1 MEGVEEL
8 QQTIQRLE
16 TKCSSV
22 LVVMIPG
29 ADLHL
34 GKYQQ
39 NPVQQ
44 QKLGIL
50 HSKIQVK
57 IQATDSKNNGH
68 RQAVSG
74 ISKHL

>member
-8 QQTIQRLE
+8 QQAIQWLE

-39 NPVQQ
+39 NPIQQ
-44 QKLGIL
+44 QYIGIL
-50 HSKIQVK
+50 HSKIQIT
-57 IQATDSKNNGH
+57 IQTTDRKNNGY

-74 ISKHL
+74 ISKHV